1 VWGWRSGAQVG
12 VIALGVRPLADVL
25 GWLGEL
31 ADGPVGVSAVV
42 EGAASVASAWRLAD
56 TAARTLAPGQARVVT
71 IDDRLPE
78 ALLSS
83 SPEITRRLVDQ
94 SLGRLLD
101 LAEDER
107 DVLMD
112 TLTAFLAA
120 DGSPTRAADQLY
132 CHRNTVMHRLRRIE
146 QVTGRSVADPRS
158 RLLWQLAL
166 LGAGHRRPA
175 PARAPARGSA

>member
-1 VWGWRSGAQVG
+1 
-12 VIALGVRPLADVL
+12 
-25 GWLGEL
+25 
-31 ADGPVGVSAVV
+31 
-42 EGAASVASAWRLAD
+42 
-56 TAARTLAPGQARVVT
+56 VVT

-83 SPEITRRLVDQ
+83 SPEIARRLVEQ

-101 LAEDER
+101 LPVDER
-107 DVLMD
+107 DVLLD

-120 DGSPTRAADQLY
+120 DGSPSRAAEALY

-146 QVTGRSVADPRS
+146 QVTGRSVADSRA

-166 LGAGHRRPA
+166 LGPGQRRPT
-175 PARAPARGSA
+175 RSA

>member
-1 VWGWRSGAQVG
+1 M
-12 VIALGVRPLADVL
+12 
-25 GWLGEL
+25 
-31 ADGPVGVSAVV
+31 
-42 EGAASVASAWRLAD
+42 
-56 TAARTLAPGQARVVT
+56 VT

-83 SPEITRRLVDQ
+83 SPEITRRLVEQ

-101 LAEDER
+101 LPADER
-107 DVLMD
+107 DVLLD

-120 DGSPTRAADQLY
+120 DGSPTRAAEELY

-166 LGAGHRRPA
+166 LAAGHPRPT
-175 PARAPARGSA
+175 PA